1 MKNKGFT
8 LVELLAVIVV
18 LAIISIIT
26 IPMIGNVIEESK
38 KKIGE
43 ASKNRKPRLGMKNS
57 QESKEKVSKALK
69 GRANTWYR
77 RKVIQIEKN
86 TNKIIKIF
94 DYIKQ
99 AQIETGIGYG
109 NIVAVCRGNR
119 KTAGGYIWKYVEEV

>member
-1 MKNKGFT
+1 
-8 LVELLAVIVV
+8 
-18 LAIISIIT
+18 
-26 IPMIGNVIEESK
+26 
-38 KKIGE
+38 
-43 ASKNRKPRLGMKNS
+43 MKNS